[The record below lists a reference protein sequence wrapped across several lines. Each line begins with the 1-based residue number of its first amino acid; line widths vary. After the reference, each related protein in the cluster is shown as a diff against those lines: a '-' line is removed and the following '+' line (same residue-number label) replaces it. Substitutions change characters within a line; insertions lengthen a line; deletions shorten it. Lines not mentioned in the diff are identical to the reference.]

1 MKTKTVNVTKAI
13 NNGACHV
20 ICGDGLEF
28 DIKPLD
34 GSVVIL
40 HHIEKD
46 GKQALNNRVKM
57 KIKDA
62 DIFVTEKHGGI
73 TSVDEEKYVSI
84 SSDELR
90 NPDAYKEDEEE
101 LDEQQT
107 QAEEDGDDF
116 FAEDDENG
124 GYTEDDEEGEEGEE
138 SGEEDDLFADDEEG
152 EEGDMSELFGDDEE
166 EPSEEEAENDDWN
179 VDDEEDETPAAP
191 AMPVQTVMDSES
203 ESVIADDMIITGDII
218 TKSSVSIRGGI
229 DGNVTAVKS
238 VTVIGGVNGDVN
250 AGEDVSVRNNGTEES
265 TEVNGNITAK
275 GSVYVDS
282 NCVILGNI
290 KAEDA
295 VIEGS
300 VLGSVDV
307 RNKITVCSSAR
318 IKGDITS
325 REIQVETGA
334 LIAGTC
340 MQSYAESTADDFFG
354 QYTSRLK
361 EQQKDAE
368 KVKKSINS
376 KSEDVTMKELI

>member
-1 MKTKTVNVTKAI
+1 MKTKTTNVTKAI
-13 NNGACHV
+13 KEGACHV

-34 GSVVIL
+34 GNVVIL

-57 KIKDA
+57 KLADA
-62 DIFVTEKHGGI
+62 DIFVTDKHSGI
-73 TSVDEEKYVSI
+73 TEVGEEKYVSI

-101 LDEQQT
+101 FEATEDQ
-107 QAEEDGDDF
+107 EENTDDF
-116 FAEDDENG
+116 ADDDENG
-124 GYTEDDEEGEEGEE
+124 GYAEDDEEGEDAEGEDSFSDDEGEE
-138 SGEEDDLFADDEEG
+138 N
-152 EEGDMSELFGDDEE
+152 EEGDMGELFGDDEE
-166 EPSEEEAENDDWN
+166 PSENESEGDDWME
-179 VDDEEDETPAAP
+179 DEEGEETPAAP
-191 AMPVQTVMDSES
+191 EMPVQPMTNDS
-203 ESVIADDMIITGDII
+203 ESVIAEDMIITGDII
-218 TKSSVSIRGGI
+218 TKSSVTIRGGI
-229 DGNVTAVKS
+229 DGNVTAVRS
-238 VTVIGGVNGDVN
+238 VTVVGGVNGDVN
-250 AGEDVSVRNNGTEES
+250 AGENVDVNNNGTDEA
-265 TEVNGNITAK
+265 TEVDGNITAK
-275 GSVYVDS
+275 GNVFVDS

-290 KAEDA
+290 KAENA

-307 RNKITVCSSAR
+307 RNKITVCASAR

-340 MQSYAESTADDFFG
+340 MQSYAETTADDFFG

-368 KVKKSINS
+368 NVKKSINS